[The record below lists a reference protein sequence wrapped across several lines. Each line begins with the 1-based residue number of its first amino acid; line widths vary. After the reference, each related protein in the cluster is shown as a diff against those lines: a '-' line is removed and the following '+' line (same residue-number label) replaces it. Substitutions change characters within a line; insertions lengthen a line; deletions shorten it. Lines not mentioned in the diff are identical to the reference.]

1 MKLTR
6 CVLASILAAFGSPAF
21 ADMTANYVGP
31 NKALTMKVEIATNGD
46 IRGTTSNPNSYFI
59 TRAGHGYMVQASF
72 KGPAV
77 MRMEDIS
84 IVMAEQ
90 MKRLMP
96 DMPHGAADQAPSLDL
111 TKGGLVSVR
120 GRKGTAYYMGKTI
133 KHSAAEQPFIVIS
146 VDPALTPL
154 GIAMQHQFAMSVE
167 AMGQIFGKS
176 NPFAEM
182 QSVLKEGAPLVF
194 TGMELDSVNN
204 DPIPASEFDLPAA
217 PLSLAEVRKNLG
229 APASPTP

>member
-1 MKLTR
+1 
-6 CVLASILAAFGSPAF
+6 
-21 ADMTANYVGP
+21 
-31 NKALTMKVEIATNGD
+31 MKVEIAANGN

-111 TKGGLVSVR
+111 TKGGVVSVR

-146 VDPALTPL
+146 VDPAITPL

-176 NPFAEM
+176 NPFA
-182 QSVLKEGAPLVF
+182 
-194 TGMELDSVNN
+194 
-204 DPIPASEFDLPAA
+204 
-217 PLSLAEVRKNLG
+217 
-229 APASPTP
+229 